1 MEPALVRLRGA
12 ASVER
17 RWVSAYC
24 LAYAGGSTAAFSELS
39 RAAPEWMEVVGVEM
53 PGKGELA
60 DAKWPA
66 DAEEAAAGPGALAS
80 VDASADAFERR
91 LASAPL
97 TWRRLTGDAPHPE

>member
-66 DAEEAAAGPGALAS
+66 DAEEAKAAAAATRAGGGAGGGAQAAAAAAAAAAPSLSLAGK
-80 VDASADAFERR
+80 R
-91 LASAPL
+91 
-97 TWRRLTGDAPHPE
+97 